1 MKITVEFDLNEQE
14 LEKLRKTAEDMRR
27 SGIEDSENYSIED
40 EIRFIVSEAL
50 AKNTIYERELKIGQ
64 YAEGSRRDHARPGAD
79 RDGSEG
85 V

>member
-1 MKITVEFDLNEQE
+1 MKGATMQITVEFNLDEQE

-50 AKNTIYERELKIGQ
+50 EKNSIYERELKIGQ
-64 YAEGSRRDHARPGAD
+64 NAEGSGTK
-79 RDGSEG
+79 
-85 V
+85 